1 MSFELWNHWLL
12 LRPLTLLLFACLLLV
27 LAVLLGWYAQ
37 RYHAKRTR
45 EAEAEWVAT
54 VVEDAANR
62 SDEVTASEELARPRA
77 GAGWPGE
84 WDGGQPRPNCGLLVL
99 DQQVI
104 DSLRRSSLDQPRP
117 NCGLLALGQQAD
129 DSLRRSSLGQPRPN
143 FGLLA
148 LGQQMDDS
156 LSRSLLSQQPAA
168 PVSGRQSRLERSNP

>member
-1 MSFELWNHWLL
+1 MSFDLWDHWLL
-12 LRPLTLLLFACLLLV
+12 LPPLTLLLFACLLLV
-27 LAVLLGWYAQ
+27 LAVLVGWYAQ
-37 RYHAKRTR
+37 RYHARRAR

-54 VVEDAANR
+54 VIEDAANR
-62 SDEVTASEELARPRA
+62 PDQVTASEQLARPRA
-77 GAGWPGE
+77 EAGWPGE
-84 WDGGQPRPNCGLLVL
+84 SDRGKARPNLGLLAL

-104 DSLRRSSLDQPRP
+104 DSLRRSSLGQPRP

-168 PVSGRQSRLERSNP
+168 PASGRQSRLERSNP